1 MENTMAPMPAMREA
15 LTQAPPD
22 TQNPIARLATLH
34 AEARETA
41 RLANLLGRS
50 AYAVLAFPAIT
61 VTTLVLSGFGA
72 GLAQAFVWC
81 VFMVVATAAILV
93 AYRRTIGQPFE
104 RPALKSFSL
113 DLSAILVFAGF
124 AWGSGAFLAMP
135 AHTALGVPAIF
146 VATAATIVGL
156 LLRERAMVF
165 LFLAPAATIASFAC
179 VLRPTTGGALD
190 SALVLIASAIVGGI
204 ATAAERLRDRAQEMP
219 DFAGASTA

>member
-1 MENTMAPMPAMREA
+1 MEHTMAPMPARREA
-15 LTQAPPD
+15 LTQAPSG
-22 TQNPIARLATLH
+22 TQNPIARLASLH

-61 VTTLVLSGFGA
+61 ITTLVLSGFGA
-72 GLAQAFVWC
+72 GLVQALVWC
-81 VFMVVATAAILV
+81 VFMSVATAAILI

-104 RPALKSFSL
+104 RPALNSFSL

-124 AWGSGAFLAMP
+124 AWGSGAFLAMS
-135 AHTALGVPAIF
+135 AHTPMGVPALF
-146 VATAATIVGL
+146 VATAAAIVGL

-165 LFLAPAATIASFAC
+165 LFVAPAAVLASFAC

-204 ATAAERLRDRAQEMP
+204 ATVAERMRERAQEMP
-219 DFAGASTA
+219 ELAGASTA